1 MLELL
6 PKVGPF
12 LIFFEGIL
20 NLFFNVVLVESLD
33 VGQSTEHVEHF
44 VETWIPVKKKTLK
57 PLITNILPNCRVKI
71 KPAAPLFNAWKH
83 TIHSSKYS
91 PFKLRINCEQRAVQ
105 CANYNLI
112 KKFIYKRVVL
122 WQNVTEPFHLK

>member
-44 VETWIPVKKKTLK
+44 VETWIPVKKKL
-57 PLITNILPNCRVKI
+57 
-71 KPAAPLFNAWKH
+71 
-83 TIHSSKYS
+83 
-91 PFKLRINCEQRAVQ
+91 
-105 CANYNLI
+105 
-112 KKFIYKRVVL
+112 
-122 WQNVTEPFHLK
+122 

>member
-44 VETWIPVKKKTLK
+44 VETWIPVKKTLK

-71 KPAAPLFNAWKH
+71 KPGNTPYTAPNTARSNSELIVNSGLCRVQT
-83 TIHSSKYS
+83 TI
-91 PFKLRINCEQRAVQ
+91 
-105 CANYNLI
+105 
-112 KKFIYKRVVL
+112 
-122 WQNVTEPFHLK
+122 

>member
-44 VETWIPVKKKTLK
+44 VETWIPLKKK
-57 PLITNILPNCRVKI
+57 
-71 KPAAPLFNAWKH
+71 APYNQY
-83 TIHSSKYS
+83 SSKLQSLNKTCS
-91 PFKLRINCEQRAVQ
+91 PSVQ
-105 CANYNLI
+105 CLETHDTQLQI
-112 KKFIYKRVVL
+112 QPVQT
-122 WQNVTEPFHLK
+122 QN